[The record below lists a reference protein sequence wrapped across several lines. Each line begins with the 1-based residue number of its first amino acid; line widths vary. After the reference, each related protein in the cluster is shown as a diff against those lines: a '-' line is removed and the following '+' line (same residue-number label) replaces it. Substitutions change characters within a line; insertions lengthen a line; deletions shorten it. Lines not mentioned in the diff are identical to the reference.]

1 METTDSWVIGEDEA
15 DEEDVDDAE
24 GERLAQREGRRR
36 LAGQAGREKLFLEV
50 TLDSL
55 LFCGEIKRFIKPCS
69 KTLPLPPVIF
79 TAQNFHCQNIYATT
93 LPIVI
98 YFVKTQENKSSRQEN
113 ISFSQK
119 VIVLFRGPVL
129 LDQSDCIKPD
139 CAASSDR
146 PDEVFPAI
154 WKH

>member
-98 YFVKTQENKSSRQEN
+98 YFVKNTGKQVVSSG
-113 ISFSQK
+113 K
-119 VIVLFRGPVL
+119 HLFQPKG
-129 LDQSDCIKPD
+129 D
-139 CAASSDR
+139 CALQRSCAFR
-146 PDEVFPAI
+146 PIRLHQA
-154 WKH
+154 